1 MYSSRKDFQI
11 KHMGQRIELG
21 DIEAAAQATDG
32 VDRAC
37 CTYDQRRKRIRLYYV
52 GTIDEKG
59 LADALAAAL
68 PPYME
73 PNHVRR
79 VDQMPL
85 TKNGKIDR
93 KALDGMGR

>member
-1 MYSSRKDFQI
+1 M
-11 KHMGQRIELG
+11 
-21 DIEAAAQATDG
+21 
-32 VDRAC
+32 
-37 CTYDQRRKRIRLYYV
+37 

-68 PPYME
+68 PPYMV

-93 KALDGMGR
+93 KALDEMGR

>member
-1 MYSSRKDFQI
+1 
-11 KHMGQRIELG
+11 
-21 DIEAAAQATDG
+21 
-32 VDRAC
+32 
-37 CTYDQRRKRIRLYYV
+37 
-52 GTIDEKG
+52 
-59 LADALAAAL
+59 
-68 PPYME
+68 ME